1 MEMELKKGNLC
12 VLKRP
17 LADFLVIIQWIE
29 EDDVAVRYMD
39 SPRGEAY
46 NVVKRDE
53 LIKLAEEQEKELPQ
67 DFLSAVDR
75 QRQIIFSPKKSQKSL
90 SSLLRGISQDQE
102 DQIFKILSADGL
114 TSEEETKNE

>member
-1 MEMELKKGNLC
+1 MMEMELKKGNLC

-46 NVVKRDE
+46 NVVKREE

-102 DQIFKILSADGL
+102 DRDQQ
-114 TSEEETKNE
+114 EER